1 MSSLF
6 RRKAPL
12 TSKAPRNQAFSI
24 AQPTKAPTA
33 PSKSASVPPTR
44 KTADAPN
51 PQPATPP
58 GGAGKPSMIKSG
70 GSLLA
75 TAGTVGAVSLIPSF
89 LNGPRSTGG
98 GGSGGLVG
106 DLLGAGTTLG
116 STALIADAAKT
127 LGSDAIRA
135 IGDIF
140 KSPVNLAIIAA
151 VVGGVIVISRR

>member
-1 MSSLF
+1 
-6 RRKAPL
+6 
-12 TSKAPRNQAFSI
+12 
-24 AQPTKAPTA
+24 
-33 PSKSASVPPTR
+33 
-44 KTADAPN
+44 
-51 PQPATPP
+51 
-58 GGAGKPSMIKSG
+58 
-70 GSLLA
+70 
-75 TAGTVGAVSLIPSF
+75 
-89 LNGPRSTGG
+89 
-98 GGSGGLVG
+98 VG